1 MKDWEEKHNE
11 LCKKGREEW
20 KKKKG
25 AEAREETGL
34 KEMEGIF
41 KAMAVTKTLPEHFKG
56 QQNLVEEGQ
65 RNLVEE
71 VKEMCEK
78 KGSAGKAGKDLK
90 HKKHGVDRKVKG
102 DSKEPRKE
110 QEEHCKEVKL
120 GASKMTMPESV
131 KVEMVEVKKS
141 GQKLG
146 RSGKAERSVK
156 KSRGKGGELSQ
167 VEEKVRGERESASEV
182 D

>member
-1 MKDWEEKHNE
+1 MKDWEEKHKG
-11 LCKKGREEW
+11 LCKEGREEW

-25 AEAREETGL
+25 AEARVEAGL
-34 KEMEGIF
+34 KELEDRF
-41 KAMAVTKTLPEHFKG
+41 KVMTGPGVKPEHV
-56 QQNLVEEGQ
+56 QYRLEA
-65 RNLVEE
+65 
-71 VKEMCEK
+71 KEMCEK
-78 KGSAGKAGKDLK
+78 MGSEGNAGKGLK
-90 HKKHGVDRKVKG
+90 HKKDGVKG
-102 DSKEPRKE
+102 DSKEQRKK
-110 QEEHCKEVKL
+110 QEEPCKEAKL
-120 GASKMTMPESV
+120 GALKMTMAV

>member
-1 MKDWEEKHNE
+1 MKDWEEKHKG
-11 LCKKGREEW
+11 LCKEGREEW

-25 AEAREETGL
+25 AEARVEAGL
-34 KEMEGIF
+34 KELEDRF
-41 KAMAVTKTLPEHFKG
+41 KVMTGPGVKPEHV
-56 QQNLVEEGQ
+56 QYRLEA
-65 RNLVEE
+65 
-71 VKEMCEK
+71 KEMCEK
-78 KGSAGKAGKDLK
+78 MGSEGNAGKGLK
-90 HKKHGVDRKVKG
+90 HKKDGVKG
-102 DSKEPRKE
+102 DSKERRKK
-110 QEEHCKEVKL
+110 QEEPCKEAKL
-120 GASKMTMPESV
+120 GVSKMTMAV